1 MAWQSSLA
9 FKHNLDFTTIQ
20 NVFNDFLSLVLNSKE
35 ISPKKGSG
43 KISKHFSTVNF
54 NGDSVKTLSITF
66 LKQEPINPDE

>member
-20 NVFNDFLSLVLNSKE
+20 NVFNDFLSLVLKSKE

>member
-1 MAWQSSLA
+1 MFL
-9 FKHNLDFTTIQ
+9 
-20 NVFNDFLSLVLNSKE
+20 NDFLSLVLNSKE

-43 KISKHFSTVNF
+43 KISKRFSTVNF